1 MSLKKKKFELP
12 VLFPEAHPPGTGDTY
27 FQSLGSGGPFACAPG
42 AARYEGEGCQIGL
55 ENGPPQINFETR
67 KVEGVPMDTQFDKGE
82 IFEAFL
88 NSLDDLQ
95 IKKFPNIQKKGCST
109 DQPPPLGEN
118 LGELVLGK
126 DLGVILDVSPQKNIV
141 VDLCFFFSPVEG
153 GLRAPQFCSKEG
165 GLRAPQCCSKG
176 GA

>member
-1 MSLKKKKFELP
+1 
-12 VLFPEAHPPGTGDTY
+12 
-27 FQSLGSGGPFACAPG
+27 
-42 AARYEGEGCQIGL
+42 
-55 ENGPPQINFETR
+55 
-67 KVEGVPMDTQFDKGE
+67 MDTQFDKGE

-109 DQPPPLGEN
+109 DQPPPLGQT

-165 GLRAPQCCSKG
+165 GLRAPQCC
-176 GA
+176 